1 MILRANGWN
10 IELPNPQKG
19 NTEEL
24 ELNIT
29 NNFTMDGS
37 IYSYASPLGEIYQ
50 TYSWK
55 AVDITKAREFENFI
69 KQLNNEEVF
78 IDFKTERWRGRI
90 LSPSIDITH
99 ESRVGCAFSIQFVG
113 VKYA

>member
-1 MILRANGWN
+1 MILRANAWN

-19 NTEEL
+19 NIEEL
-24 ELNIT
+24 ELNIV
-29 NNFTMDGS
+29 NNFAMNGD
-37 IYSYASPLGEIYQ
+37 IYSYASPLGETYQ
-50 TYSWK
+50 TFNWK
-55 AVDITKAREFENFI
+55 LVDVVKAREFENFI

-90 LSPSIDITH
+90 LTPSIDIVH
-99 ESRVGCAFSIQFVG
+99 DSKIGCSFSIQFVG